1 MAGALREIVDPVEV
15 AKEGIGSS
23 RRLIATTLD
32 DLSKHHSWLESYH
45 RDERLRAERLRR
57 QRLLERLALVRQ
69 RAVKKTRRGAR
80 AAYTAGR
87 VLTRLSKRRALA
99 FMLWATPRARTA
111 SRHAAET
118 ASGAWSWV
126 RRRTPEFTQR
136 ATDAATLG
144 FQWSVQAS
152 EEAGYVFRWHVSAAY
167 AEGMAE
173 LVRRAAPMRRRAA
186 SGLTRM
192 QLCARR
198 GRALA
203 QQQLAE
209 TIAGSQSIARL
220 RQTLHRGTIQGR
232 LISAHAAAQVRHQ
245 AILLEF
251 DLSAWIIRIVP
262 ELRRHLQEYMPGTAV
277 PARPA
282 TGPAG
287 CDLILRPTTALACI
301 APIGNRL
308 PVPYHA

>member
-1 MAGALREIVDPVEV
+1 MAGAMREIVDPVEV

-99 FMLWATPRARTA
+99 FMLWATPRARAA

>member
-1 MAGALREIVDPVEV
+1 MAGAMREIVDPVEV

-136 ATDAATLG
+136 ATDAATHG

>member
-1 MAGALREIVDPVEV
+1 MAGAMREIVDPVEV

-126 RRRTPEFTQR
+126 TRRTPEFTQR

-220 RQTLHRGTIQGR
+220 RKTLHRGTIRER
-232 LISAHAAAQVRHQ
+232 LIGARAAAQVRHQ

-251 DLSAWIIRIVP
+251 DLLAWIIRVAP
-262 ELRRHLQEYMPGTAV
+262 ELRQHLQANMPGTAV

-287 CDLILRPTTALACI
+287 CALILRPTTALACI

>member
-1 MAGALREIVDPVEV
+1 MAGAMREIVDPVEV

-118 ASGAWSWV
+118 ASEAWSWV

>member
-1 MAGALREIVDPVEV
+1 MAGAMREIVAPVEV

>member
-1 MAGALREIVDPVEV
+1 MAGAMREIVDPVEV

-136 ATDAATLG
+136 ATDAATHG

-287 CDLILRPTTALACI
+287 CALILRPTTALACI
-301 APIGNRL
+301 APIRNRL

>member
-1 MAGALREIVDPVEV
+1 MAGAMREIVDPVEV

>member
-1 MAGALREIVDPVEV
+1 MAGAMREIVDPVEV

-32 DLSKHHSWLESYH
+32 DLSKHHSWLETYH